1 LRVENRATAKAS
13 TIGQTYRKIAAMFTL
28 ADYELR
34 PLAAADES
42 ILWEM
47 LYLGLRSGQGEELP
61 REIVHRP
68 EYARYV
74 QSWGRSGDTGFIARD
89 KESGVALGAV
99 WLREPANKETTPE
112 LAFVVRPDHR
122 HHGIGAS
129 LLTQLMRA
137 NPNLSSIALRMEAKS
152 PAVRLFE
159 RFGFEITSK
168 NGPTIMMHRAI

>member
-1 LRVENRATAKAS
+1 MRVENRATAKAS

-99 WLREPANKETTPE
+99 WLREPANKETTPDGM
-112 LAFVVRPDHR
+112 P
-122 HHGIGAS
+122 I
-129 LLTQLMRA
+129 
-137 NPNLSSIALRMEAKS
+137 RMEKTRAVIDRRRVAIRALPCGSRGDRLESTLS
-152 PAVRLFE
+152 PAM
-159 RFGFEITSK
+159 RF
-168 NGPTIMMHRAI
+168 

>member
-1 LRVENRATAKAS
+1 
-13 TIGQTYRKIAAMFTL
+13 MFTL

-47 LYLGLRSGQGEELP
+47 LYLGIRSGKGAELP
-61 REIVHRP
+61 REIVQRP

-74 QSWGRSGDTGFIARD
+74 QSWGQLGDTGFIAHD
-89 KESGVALGAV
+89 KDSGAALGAV
-99 WLREPANKETTPE
+99 WLREAPSEGTPPE

-129 LLTQLMRA
+129 LLTQLMRS
-137 NPNLSSIALRMEAKS
+137 NPSLSSIALRMDANS

-159 RFGFEITSK
+159 RFGFEITDQSRT
-168 NGPTIMMHRAI
+168 PIVMHRAI

>member
-1 LRVENRATAKAS
+1 
-13 TIGQTYRKIAAMFTL
+13 MFALT
-28 ADYELR
+28 DYELR

-47 LYLGLRSGQGEELP
+47 LYLGLRSGKGEALP
-61 REIVHRP
+61 REIVQRP

-74 QSWGRSGDTGFIARD
+74 QSWGQLGDTGFIAHG
-89 KESGVALGAV
+89 KESGAPLGAV
-99 WLREPANKETTPE
+99 WLREPASKEAAPE
-112 LAFVVRPDHR
+112 LAFVVRPDYR

-137 NPNLSSIALRMEAKS
+137 KPNLSSIALRMAANS

-159 RFGFEITSK
+159 RFGFEIADQS
-168 NGPTIMMHRAI
+168 GPPIVMRRAI